1 MHVISNS
8 FFRTLLA
15 TCLMGLFL
23 PWVWGQALR
32 PVQGQVATRTGLNV
46 PTELLS
52 APDRSADFI
61 VALVD
66 NEPITNHDVRM
77 MEQRMRDQ
85 MRQSGR
91 SVTAVGDLKNEALEM
106 LIYER
111 SQLQWAKEQNI
122 RIAEDE
128 LKSMAESMANRNKLS
143 LDEFYQ
149 ALERQGVSK
158 KRFLENM
165 REQQILQRVRDRD
178 VPTRIKIT
186 EPEIDRVISQQKAAL
201 SQNAMVELA
210 QILIALPEGANSDQ
224 VNQAEQKANQLRKEI
239 ESGADFQELTRTY
252 SDAPDRNLGG
262 SLGMRPSD
270 RYPEL
275 FVQATQNIPEGGI
288 AGPIRSGAGFH
299 LLKVLQRK
307 DASRLT
313 MPQTHARH
321 ILLKPAGNLSP
332 GAARSRLNDLR
343 QQIEQGKASFEEA
356 ARQYSQD
363 GSADQGGDL
372 GWASPGYFVPE
383 FEQVLNELKI
393 NEISEPVVSRFGV
406 HLIQLLE
413 RREVP
418 MSPSQ
423 EREYARNVLRE
434 GKYDEAL
441 DTWAR
446 EVRGKAYIEYRESPQ

>member
-1 MHVISNS
+1 LS
-8 FFRTLLA
+8 
-15 TCLMGLFL
+15 
-23 PWVWGQALR
+23 
-32 PVQGQVATRTGLNV
+32 V
-46 PTELLS
+46 PAELLS
-52 APDRSADFI
+52 SPDRSADFI

-85 MRQSGR
+85 IRQSGR
-91 SVTAVGDLKNEALEM
+91 ATTAQGDLKNEALEL

-122 RIAEDE
+122 RIADDE
-128 LKSMAESMANRNKLS
+128 LKSMTESMAERNKLS
-143 LDEFYQ
+143 LEEFYQ

-158 KRFLENM
+158 KRFLENL

-178 VPTRIKIT
+178 VPNRIKIT
-186 EPEIDRVISQQKAAL
+186 EPEIDRVIQQQKSAQ

-210 QILIALPEGANSDQ
+210 QILIALPEAASDDQ
-224 VNQAEQKANQLRKEI
+224 IKQSEQKARQLRQDLER
-239 ESGADFQELTRTY
+239 GADFQALTRTH
-252 SDAPDRNLGG
+252 SDASDRNLGG

-275 FVQATQNIPEGGI
+275 FIQATHNLPEGGL
-288 AGPIRSGAGFH
+288 AGPVRSGAGFH
-299 LLKVLQRK
+299 VLKVLKRK
-307 DASRLT
+307 EASQLT

-332 GAARSRLNDLR
+332 GAARSRLHDLR
-343 QQIEQGKASFEEA
+343 QQIEQGKASFEEV

-363 GSADQGGDL
+363 GSASQGGDL

-383 FEQVLNELKI
+383 FEQVMNELKI
-393 NEISEPVVSRFGV
+393 NEISEPLVSRFGV
-406 HLIQLLE
+406 HLIQVLE

-418 MSPSQ
+418 MSSAQ
-423 EREYARNVLRE
+423 EREYARNILRE

-446 EVRGKAYIEYRESPQ
+446 EVRGKAYIEYREPPQ

>member
-1 MHVISNS
+1 MHVTSLS
-8 FFRTLLA
+8 FLRTLLA
-15 TCLMGLFL
+15 ASLLGLMVPL
-23 PWVWGQALR
+23 VVGQSLR
-32 PVQGQVATRTGLNV
+32 PAQGQGASRTGLNV
-46 PTELLS
+46 PTELLA

-77 MEQRMRDQ
+77 MELRMRDQ

-91 SVTAVGDLKNEALEM
+91 AAPAEDGLKNEALEL

-122 RIAEDE
+122 RIADDE
-128 LKSMAESMANRNKLS
+128 LKSMVESMANRNKMALE
-143 LDEFYQ
+143 EFYQ
-149 ALERQGVSK
+149 AIERQGVSK
-158 KRFLENM
+158 KRFLQNL
-165 REQQILQRVRDRD
+165 REQQILQRLRDRE
-178 VPTRIKIT
+178 VPNRIKIT
-186 EPEIDRVISQQKAAL
+186 EPEIDRVISQQKAAQ
-201 SQNAMVELA
+201 SQSAKLELA
-210 QILIALPEGANSDQ
+210 QILIALPDGATAEQIS
-224 VNQAEQKANQLRKEI
+224 QAEQKARQVREAIDK
-239 ESGADFQELTRTY
+239 GTDFQELTRTY

-262 SLGMRPSD
+262 SLGLRPTD

-275 FVQATQNIPEGGI
+275 FIKATQNLPEGGI

-299 LLKVLQRK
+299 VLKVLQRK
-307 DASRLT
+307 DASQLT

-321 ILLKPAGNLSP
+321 ILLKPSGNLSP
-332 GAARSRLNDLR
+332 GAARSQLNDLR
-343 QQIEQGKASFEEA
+343 QQIEQGKATFEEV

-363 GSADQGGDL
+363 GSAAQGGDL

-383 FEQVLNELKI
+383 FEQVMNDLKI
-393 NEISEPVVSRFGV
+393 NEMSEPVVSRFGV
-406 HLIQLLE
+406 HLIQVLE

-418 MSPSQ
+418 MSVTQ
-423 EREYARNVLRE
+423 EREFARNILRE

-446 EVRGKAYIEYRESPQ
+446 EVRGKAYVEYREPPQ

>member
-1 MHVISNS
+1 MHVIPIS
-8 FFRTLLA
+8 FLRNLLTA
-15 TCLMGLFL
+15 SLLGLFL
-23 PWVWGQALR
+23 PLIWGQTLR
-32 PVQGQVATRTGLNV
+32 PAQGQGAAGAGLNV

-77 MEQRMRDQ
+77 MAQRLRDQ
-85 MRQSGR
+85 IRQSGR
-91 SVTAVGDLKNEALEM
+91 PATSEDDFKNEALEL

-128 LKSMAESMANRNKLS
+128 LKSMAESMANRNKLT

-239 ESGADFQELTRTY
+239 EGGADFQELTRTY

-275 FVQATQNIPEGGI
+275 FIQATQNIPEGGI

-343 QQIEQGKASFEEA
+343 QQIEQGKASFEEV

-363 GSADQGGDL
+363 GSAGQGGDL
-372 GWASPGYFVPE
+372 DWASPGFFVPE

-406 HLIQLLE
+406 HLIQVLE

-418 MSPSQ
+418 MSSSQ

-434 GKYDEAL
+434 NKYDEAL

-446 EVRGKAYIEYRESPQ
+446 EVRGKAYVEYREPPQ